1 MTNQRIRFFAMSLKG
16 LTSYYN
22 CVNRQRRVL
31 HILHTWNRCKT
42 AAADPAMMVTVC
54 ALSLQCTLH
63 ANENVKRPAYE
74 FLLS

>member
-31 HILHTWNRCKT
+31 QSFSLSYYSSTGCSLKAVRLL
-42 AAADPAMMVTVC
+42 C
-54 ALSLQCTLH
+54 ALSLQYTPH
-63 ANENVKRPAYE
+63 ENAHVRSPAYE
-74 FLLS
+74 LLLS